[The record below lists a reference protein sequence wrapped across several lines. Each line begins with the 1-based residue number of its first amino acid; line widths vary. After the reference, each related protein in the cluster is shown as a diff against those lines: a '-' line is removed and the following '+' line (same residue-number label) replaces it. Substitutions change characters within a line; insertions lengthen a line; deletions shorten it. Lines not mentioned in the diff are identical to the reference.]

1 MSAYLTAL
9 HRYFDFAGRSTRSE
23 FWLFTLT
30 LMILMVIAIAVDSA
44 IESPGVLAGLVYAA
58 HVIPS
63 FSVTVRRLHDI
74 DRSGWWVLIGFVPLV
89 GSIVLLVFA
98 CTGGTDTPNRFGV
111 RRGSP
116 ASPAPAPAAA
126 AAPVPVA
133 EGSAAGA
140 PLDHLEKLAALRS
153 SGAIDDGEF
162 QRLKSGLL
170 GKASS

>member
-1 MSAYLTAL
+1 MSAYLTAMR
-9 HRYFDFAGRSTRSE
+9 RYFDFSGRSTRSE
-23 FWLFTLT
+23 FWLFTLAM
-30 LMILMVIAIAVDSA
+30 MILMVIAIAADSA

-98 CTGGTDTPNRFGV
+98 CTGGTDAPNRFGV

-126 AAPVPVA
+126 PVPVA
-133 EGSAAGA
+133 TGTAAGA
-140 PLDHLEKLAALRS
+140 PLDHLEKLVALRS

>member
-1 MSAYLTAL
+1 MSAYLAAL

-98 CTGGTDTPNRFGV
+98 CTGGTDAPNRFGV

-116 ASPAPAPAAA
+116 ASSAPA

-133 EGSAAGA
+133 EGSAANA